1 MKIID
6 SDNYKMSASPGINL
20 LICRVGWRRVSLKWA
35 EGTLHGLLALILW
48 GLSPLNIYIPCCP
61 AIVSSLPATPFI
73 REQGKDWQGGRT
85 PPPPRIPRS
94 FPEFLQG
101 KWRQSFQISQ
111 SVVTTGGLYLWFS
124 SSIHGTGLP
133 LPPVPANEN
142 RAGVCIVKTY
152 LLQNNKSSFHLRL
165 LCLGKSPVYLKS
177 WTKWICF
184 WHKRAETSSP
194 KVYLPG
200 KGAANTMH
208 IYRCVTP
215 SKSSASLCYSLLGC
229 KMGKIISTF

>member
-20 LICRVGWRRVSLKWA
+20 LICRIGWRRVSLKWA

-111 SVVTTGGLYLWFS
+111 FSCNHWGTISVVFLFNTWYW
-124 SSIHGTGLP
+124 P
-133 LPPVPANEN
+133 
-142 RAGVCIVKTY
+142 
-152 LLQNNKSSFHLRL
+152 
-165 LCLGKSPVYLKS
+165 
-177 WTKWICF
+177 
-184 WHKRAETSSP
+184 SSP
-194 KVYLPG
+194 PSSCKWKQSRSL
-200 KGAANTMH
+200 
-208 IYRCVTP
+208 YR
-215 SKSSASLCYSLLGC
+215 
-229 KMGKIISTF
+229 